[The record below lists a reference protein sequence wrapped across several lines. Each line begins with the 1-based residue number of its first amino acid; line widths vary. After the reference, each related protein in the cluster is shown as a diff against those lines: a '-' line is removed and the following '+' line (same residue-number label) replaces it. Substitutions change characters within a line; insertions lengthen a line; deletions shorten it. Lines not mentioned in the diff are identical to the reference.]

1 MKVLILGSRGQLGW
15 ELLRTSPKEAD
26 INAQNSSQVDF
37 LKPDTIRDCIAQY
50 APDWII
56 NAAAYT
62 AVDQAES
69 DQENV
74 YRINHEAVSAI
85 AHAAADHHSR
95 LVHISTDYIFSGKN
109 YKPLRPD
116 DPADPQSVYGMS
128 KWKGETAIREVL
140 SDKALIIRTAWLY
153 SSHGKNFVKTMLN
166 LMTAGKSLNVID
178 EQVGTPTWAKGLALA
193 IWTCIYKSISGTFHW
208 TDAGV
213 ASWYD
218 FAVAIQ
224 EEALALGLLQVP
236 VSIPPVLSTQ
246 FPTPAQRPFY
256 SILDKHSMWQA
267 TSITPVHW
275 RAQLRSMLGEI
286 KQ

>member
-1 MKVLILGSRGQLGW
+1 MKVLILGAGGQLGW

-26 INAQNSSQVDF
+26 INAQGSSQVDF

-50 APDWII
+50 VPDWII

-62 AVDQAES
+62 AVDQAEF
-69 DQENV
+69 DRETA
-74 YRINHEAVSAI
+74 YRINHEAVSVI

-95 LVHISTDYIFSGKN
+95 LVHISTDYIFNGRD
-109 YKPLRPD
+109 YKPLRPN

-128 KWKGETAIREVL
+128 KWKGETAVREVL
-140 SDKALIIRTAWLY
+140 SGNALIIRTAWLY
-153 SSHGKNFVKTMLN
+153 SAHGKNFVKTMLN

-178 EQVGTPTWAKGLALA
+178 EQVGTPTWSKGLAQA
-193 IWTCIYKSISGTFHW
+193 IWTCIDKSISGTFHW

-224 EEALALGLLQVP
+224 EEAINLNLLQAP
-236 VSIPPVLSTQ
+236 VSITPVLSTQ

-267 TSITPVHW
+267 TDITPIHW

-286 KQ
+286 EQ

>member
-1 MKVLILGSRGQLGW
+1 MKVLILGAGGQLGW
-15 ELLRTSPKEAD
+15 ELLRTSPKGTD
-26 INAQNSSQVDF
+26 INAQGSSQVDF
-37 LKPDTIRDCIAQY
+37 VKPDTIRDCIAQY

-69 DQENV
+69 DRENA
-74 YRINHEAVSAI
+74 YRINHEAVSVI

-95 LVHISTDYIFSGKN
+95 LVHISTDYIFSGRN

-128 KWKGETAIREVL
+128 KWKGEAAVREVL
-140 SDKALIIRTAWLY
+140 SDKSLIIRTAWLY

-166 LMTAGKSLNVID
+166 LMTAGKPLNVID
-178 EQVGTPTWAKGLALA
+178 EQVGTPTWAKGLAQA
-193 IWTCIYKSISGTFHW
+193 IWTCIDKSISGTFHW

-224 EEALALGLLQVP
+224 EEALNLNLLQAP
-236 VSIPPVLSTQ
+236 VSITPVLSTQ

-267 TSITPVHW
+267 TGITPVHW

-286 KQ
+286 K